1 MKNSTKLLLLI
12 TTLAFA
18 PDIASAQSTKV
29 NENVLLEEAKKAI
42 AKSNAI
48 HFDLYAKNDG
58 SVVKLFAEDACILAP
73 NAPALCGREGIAKF
87 FKDAYE
93 TGGVR
98 SGKITTLNVY
108 GDGREFVTE
117 DGLYQVFDANGKLV
131 DEGKFLILWKKTNDG
146 WKDFRDSF
154 SSNRTQK

>member
-1 MKNSTKLLLLI
+1 MKNRKRILLV
-12 TTLAFA
+12 AFMA
-18 PDIASAQSTKV
+18 FMHFAVQAQSNKS
-29 NENVLLEEAKKAI
+29 NENALLEEAKKAI
-42 AKSNAI
+42 AKSNSI

-58 SVVKLFAEDACILAP
+58 SVVKLFAEDACILVP
-73 NAPALCGREGIAKF
+73 NAPALCGHEEIAKF
-87 FKDAYE
+87 YKDAYE

-117 DGLYQVFDANGKLV
+117 EGLYQVFDANGKLV
-131 DEGKFLILWKKTNDG
+131 DEGKLLVLWKKTKEG

-154 SSNRTQK
+154 SSNHAQK

>member
-1 MKNSTKLLLLI
+1 MKTREKLLVAVLM
-12 TTLAFA
+12 AFVHF
-18 PDIASAQSTKV
+18 IASAQSNST
-29 NENVLLEEAKKAI
+29 NGNALLEEAKKAI
-42 AKSNAI
+42 AQNNAI

-87 FKDAYE
+87 FEDAFE
-93 TGGVR
+93 SGGVR
-98 SGKITTLNVY
+98 SGKIATLNIY

-117 DGLYQVFDANGKLV
+117 EGLYQVFDVNGNLV
-131 DEGKFLILWKKTNDG
+131 DDGKTLVLWKKTKDG

-154 SSNRTQK
+154 SSNHPQK

>member
-1 MKNSTKLLLLI
+1 MNNNKKILLLAF
-12 TTLAFA
+12 LAFVHF
-18 PDIASAQSTKV
+18 ITHAQSNKT
-29 NENVLLEEAKKAI
+29 NENALLEEAKKAI
-42 AKSNAI
+42 AKSNAM

-58 SVVKLFAEDACILAP
+58 SVVKLFAEDACLMAP
-73 NAPALCGREGIAKF
+73 NAPALCGRDGLAKF

-108 GDGREFVTE
+108 GDGHEFVTE
-117 DGLYQVFDANGKLV
+117 EGLYEVFDANKKLV
-131 DEGKFLILWKKTNDG
+131 DDGKFLILWKKTKDG

-154 SSNRTQK
+154 SSNRTQQ

>member
-1 MKNSTKLLLLI
+1 MKTLEKLLVAVLMG
-12 TTLAFA
+12 FA
-18 PDIASAQSTKV
+18 HFNANAQSNTT
-29 NENVLLEEAKKAI
+29 NGNAILEEARKAI
-42 AKSNAI
+42 AQSNAM

-73 NAPALCGREGIAKF
+73 NLPALCGREGIAKF

-93 TGGVR
+93 SGGVR
-98 SGKITTLNVY
+98 SGKITTINIY

-117 DGLYQVFDANGKLV
+117 EGLYQVFDANGKLV
-131 DEGKFLILWKKTNDG
+131 DDGKLLVLWKKTKEG

-154 SSNRTQK
+154 SSNHVQK

>member
-1 MKNSTKLLLLI
+1 MKNRKRILLI
-12 TTLAFA
+12 ALMAFLHLT
-18 PDIASAQSTKV
+18 AQAQPGKS
-29 NENVLLEEAKKAI
+29 NENALLEEAKRAI
-42 AKSNAI
+42 AKSNSI

-58 SVVKLFAEDACILAP
+58 SVVKLFAEDACILVP
-73 NAPALCGREGIAKF
+73 NAPTLCGHEGIAKF
-87 FKDAYE
+87 FKEAYE

-117 DGLYQVFDANGKLV
+117 EGLYQVFDVNGKLV
-131 DEGKFLILWKKTNDG
+131 DEGKLLVLWKKTKEG

-154 SSNRTQK
+154 SSNHAQK